1 LKIIQ
6 QFDNFQFSIFNFQF
20 KKVIQRIQSIFLLI
34 ASACS
39 FALFGFPFA
48 TVKEKVAD
56 SALFATDTVY
66 NLNDS
71 TALLGIYV
79 VAGLLALVAIFLF
92 KNRNQQKTVARVA
105 AVVNLV
111 GIVLAVV
118 LFMKDGVME
127 SAVSPND
134 GLGLYTPILG
144 FVLNLL
150 AIRAIGKDEKLVKS
164 MDRLR

>member
-1 LKIIQ
+1 
-6 QFDNFQFSIFNFQF
+6 
-20 KKVIQRIQSIFLLI
+20 VIQRIQSIFLLL

-39 FALFGFPFA
+39 FALFGLPFA
-48 TVKEKVAD
+48 TVQEKVAD
-56 SALFATDTVY
+56 SALFATDTLY

-92 KNRNQQKTVARVA
+92 KNRKQQTLIARIA

-111 GIVLAVV
+111 GIVLAVL

-127 SAVSPND
+127 SAVSPDD
-134 GLGLYTPILG
+134 GLGLYTPVIG
-144 FVLNLL
+144 FILNLL
-150 AIRAIGKDEKLVKS
+150 AIRAIQKDDKLVKS

>member
-1 LKIIQ
+1 M
-6 QFDNFQFSIFNFQF
+6 
-20 KKVIQRIQSIFLLI
+20 IQRIQSIFLLL

-39 FALFGFPFA
+39 FALFGLPFA
-48 TVKEKVAD
+48 TVKEQVAD

-92 KNRNQQKTVARVA
+92 KNRKQQVVVARIA
-105 AVVNLV
+105 AVVNLI
-111 GIVLAVV
+111 GIVLAIVM
-118 LFMKDGVME
+118 FIQDSVME
-127 SAVSPND
+127 STVTPDD
-134 GLGLYTPILG
+134 GLGLYTPIIG

-150 AIRAIGKDEKLVKS
+150 AIRAIQKDDKLVKS